1 MWGSVVCGGQW
12 YVVVIV
18 MWGQWYAGVYIL
30 AFAGPKRIGKK
41 MTTEQNLGRIFFI
54 QPDLPKKEKSF
65 LTFFRILFMCQE
77 HLSQLSLKII
87 SEFNLGR
94 ILFYLTQSS

>member
-1 MWGSVVCGGQW
+1 MGTGYILPHRAEPVLSL
-12 YVVVIV
+12 
-18 MWGQWYAGVYIL
+18 AGVYIPG
-30 AFAGPKRIGKK
+30 FAGPKRIGKK

-65 LTFFRILFMCQE
+65 LTFFRILLMCQE

-87 SEFNLGR
+87 SEFNLGK

>member
-1 MWGSVVCGGQW
+1 MQVDLLQSYCNE
-12 YVVVIV
+12 
-18 MWGQWYAGVYIL
+18 AGVYIL
-30 AFAGPKRIGKK
+30 GFAGPKRIGKK
-41 MTTEQNLGRIFFI
+41 MTTEQNLGRIIFI

-65 LTFFRILFMCQE
+65 LTFFRILLMCQE

-94 ILFYLTQSS
+94 ILFYVTHSS